1 MKFDFKKLVPHL
13 IAIVIFILISSIY
26 FFPQFSGK
34 KLYQGDIINHQAM
47 AKEAQDYF
55 KKTGEVTAW
64 TNSMFGGM
72 PTYQISAPQRHN
84 YLKQVRKVLELGFAR
99 PAGYFI
105 LGMIS
110 FYILFLV
117 LGFEVWFGIIGAIAF
132 SFLTNNIFLYQAGH
146 MTKLVAIMLG
156 PLVLAGVI
164 LTLRKKYISGA
175 IVFAMAMGLELLS
188 NHPQMTYYLGMVIGI
203 LVIMDFVQLIKEKE
217 FKTISIITGIF
228 LLGVVLAVG
237 SSASKLWTTY
247 EYSKDTMRG
256 NPILASEGKAKSSS
270 QTKGLEWGYAMQW
283 SNGILDLVSAYIPG
297 VAGGGSAEKV
307 SKSSDFAKKV
317 KRLTNRTQKSY
328 QAPLYWGSLPFTSGP
343 PYMGALIF
351 FLFVLG
357 LFVTKGRFRWWALSS
372 VVLLFILSLGKNFEF
387 FNRLVFD
394 YFPMYNK
401 FRTPNSILGIA
412 GIPLVFFAIYTLRHI
427 VVSEL
432 DTKDF
437 FKKLWIVF
445 GIMGGISIFFIV
457 LGPSLFEFAAPG
469 DARYEKSGLVGSLI
483 STRQSLMRAD
493 SLRTLIYVAIGVG
506 LIWAFVKK
514 KISKTVF
521 LSGVGLVVLLDIIPV
536 DLRYVSHNDFVK
548 NRKIES
554 FFKPRDVDKQILS
567 DEDLY
572 FRVLDTS
579 IDPFNS
585 AKPSYFHKNLG
596 GYHAAKLQRAQDM
609 IDKYIAKGNR
619 KVLNMM
625 NTKYIIQKQG
635 EKEVAAK
642 NTDIY
647 GNAWF
652 VNSIK
657 KANNA
662 NEEIDFIASTDV
674 KNVAIVN
681 KEFDKYLDGFNSG
694 TTGNIYL
701 TEYAPNKL
709 QYQTESS
716 GDGFVVFSDVWY
728 GPNKGWQA
736 YIDGQPVD
744 HIRVDYWL
752 RGMKVPAGKHKI
764 VFEFMPKS
772 YYMGENISL
781 ISSLLMILAGLGYLF
796 FFFYKR
802 KETAR

>member
-1 MKFDFKKLVPHL
+1 MKFDFKKLMPHI
-13 IAIVIFILISSIY
+13 IALVVFVLVSSVY
-26 FFPQFSGK
+26 FLPQFSGK
-34 KLYQGDIINHQAM
+34 KLYKTDIVNHQAM
-47 AKEAQDYF
+47 AKEATDYY

-72 PTYQISAPQRHN
+72 PTYQINAPQKHN
-84 YLKQVRKVLELGFAR
+84 YLKQVRKVMELGFAR

-146 MTKLVAIMLG
+146 MTKIVAIMLG

-164 LTLRKKYISGA
+164 LTLRKKYIPGA
-175 IVFAMAMGLELLS
+175 ILFSLAMGLELLS
-188 NHPQMTYYLGMVIGI
+188 NHPQMTYYLGFVIAI
-203 LVIMDFVQLIKEKE
+203 LVILEFIPLIKAKD
-217 FKTISIITGIF
+217 FKSISIITGIF
-228 LLGVVLAVG
+228 LLGIVLSVG

-256 NPILASEGKAKSSS
+256 KPILKSEGKPTSSS

-283 SNGILDLVSAYIPG
+283 SNGLLDLVSAYIPG
-297 VAGGGSAEKV
+297 IVGGGSAEKV
-307 SKSSDFAKKV
+307 SKSSEFAKKV
-317 KRLTNRTQKSY
+317 KQITRKSQKEY

-357 LFVTKGRFRWWALSS
+357 MFVTKGKFRWWALSS
-372 VVLLFILSLGKNFEF
+372 VLLLFLLSMGKNFEF

-412 GIPLVFFAIYTLRHI
+412 GIPLVVFAIYTLRYI
-427 VVSEL
+427 VVSDFDNKE
-432 DTKDF
+432 F
-437 FKKLWIVF
+437 FKKLWTTL
-445 GIMGGISIFFIV
+445 GIMGGISAFFLI
-457 LGPSLFEFAAPG
+457 LGPLMFEFSAPG
-469 DARYEKSGLVGSLI
+469 DARYQQSGLVGSLI

-493 SLRTLIYVAIGVG
+493 SLRTLIFVALGTG

-514 KISKTVF
+514 KISKTIF
-521 LSGVGLVVLLDIIPV
+521 LSAIGIAVLVDIIPI
-536 DLRYVSHNDFVK
+536 DLRYVSHNDFIK
-548 NRKIES
+548 SKRITNS
-554 FFKPRDVDKQILS
+554 FKPRDVDKQILK

-572 FRVLDTS
+572 YRVLDTS
-579 IDPFNS
+579 IDPFNN

-609 IDKYIAKGNR
+609 IDHYIGKGNR

-635 EKEVAAK
+635 DKEVVAK
-642 NTDIY
+642 NPDIY

-652 VNSIK
+652 VSNIK

-662 NEEIDFIASTDV
+662 NEEIDLIESTDV
-674 KNVAIVN
+674 KNTAIVN
-681 KEFDKYLDGFNSG
+681 KEFESYTGGFTSG
-694 TTGNIYL
+694 SKGEIYL
-701 TEYAPNKL
+701 TDYAPNKL
-709 QYQTESS
+709 QYQTDNS
-716 GDGFVVFSDVWY
+716 GDGFAVFSDVWY

-736 YIDGQPVD
+736 YIDGKPAE

-752 RGMKVPAGKHKI
+752 RGIKVPAGKHKI
-764 VFEFMPKS
+764 IFEFRPKA
-772 YYMGENISL
+772 YYMGEKISMV
-781 ISSLLMILAGLGYLF
+781 SSLLMILAAIGYLF
-796 FFFYKR
+796 FFYYKK
-802 KETAR
+802 KEQN

>member
-1 MKFDFKKLVPHL
+1 MKFDLKKLIPHV
-13 IAIVIFILISSIY
+13 IALVVFVLVSSVY
-26 FFPQFSGK
+26 FLPQFSGK
-34 KLYQGDIINHQAM
+34 KLYQTDIVNHQAM
-47 AKEAQDYF
+47 AKEAIDYY

-72 PTYQISAPQRHN
+72 PTYQINAPQKHN

-117 LGFEVWFGIIGAIAF
+117 LGFEVWFGIIGAVAF

-146 MTKLVAIMLG
+146 MTKIVAIMLG

-164 LTLRKKYISGA
+164 LTLRKKYIPGA
-175 IVFAMAMGLELLS
+175 ILFSLAMGLELLS
-188 NHPQMTYYLGMVIGI
+188 NHPQMTYYLGFVIAI
-203 LVIMDFVQLIKEKE
+203 LVILEFIPLIKAKD
-217 FKTISIITGIF
+217 FKAISIITGIF
-228 LLGVVLAVG
+228 LLGIVLAVG

-256 NPILASEGKAKSSS
+256 KPILKSEGKPSSSS

-283 SNGILDLVSAYIPG
+283 SNGFLDLVSAYIPG
-297 VAGGGSAEKV
+297 VVGGGSAEKV

-317 KRLTNRTQKSY
+317 KQITRKSQKEY

-351 FLFVLG
+351 FLFILG
-357 LFVTKGRFRWWALSS
+357 MFVTKGRFRWWALSS
-372 VVLLFILSLGKNFEF
+372 VLLLFLLSMGKNFEF

-401 FRTPNSILGIA
+401 FSTPNSILGIA
-412 GIPLVFFAIYTLRHI
+412 GIPLVVFAIYTLRYI
-427 VVSEL
+427 VVSDL
-432 DTKDF
+432 DNKEF
-437 FKKLWIVF
+437 FKKLWITL
-445 GIMGGISIFFIV
+445 GIMGGISAFFLI
-457 LGPSLFEFAAPG
+457 LGPSMFEFSAPG
-469 DARYEKSGLVGSLI
+469 DARYQQSGLVSSLI

-493 SLRTLIYVAIGVG
+493 SLRTLIFVALGTG

-514 KISKTVF
+514 KISKTIF
-521 LSGVGLVVLLDIIPV
+521 LSAIGIAVLVDIIPI
-536 DLRYVSHNDFVK
+536 DLRYVSHNDFIK
-548 NRKIES
+548 GKRITNS
-554 FFKPRDVDKQILS
+554 FKPRDVDKQILK

-572 FRVLDTS
+572 YRVLDTS
-579 IDPFNS
+579 VDPFNN

-609 IDKYIAKGNR
+609 IDHYIGKGNR

-635 EKEVAAK
+635 DKEVVAK
-642 NTDIY
+642 NPDVY

-652 VNSIK
+652 VSNIK

-662 NEEIDFIASTDV
+662 NEEIDLIESTDI
-674 KNVAIVN
+674 KNTAIVN
-681 KEFDKYLDGFNSG
+681 KEFDSYINGFTSG
-694 TTGNIYL
+694 SKGEIYL
-701 TEYAPNKL
+701 TDYAPNKL
-709 QYQTESS
+709 QYQTDNS

-736 YIDGQPVD
+736 YLDGKPVD

-764 VFEFMPKS
+764 VFEFRPKA
-772 YYMGENISL
+772 YYMGEKISL
-781 ISSLLMILAGLGYLF
+781 FSSLLMILAAIVYLF
-796 FFFYKR
+796 FFYYKKR
-802 KETAR
+802 EKK